1 MTGISLALPKYEDAM
16 NRLYDEIYDGFHMLD
31 KILGLFPIRRII
43 HGGVTRQVST
53 PKILDTSP
61 QAYRST
67 FRIESEMFVQT
78 DVTKFQDFLFEL
90 VTSLQNQQRKHTF
103 DIIFKTSDATGNT
116 IDGKSRDFCDVYIE
130 ALQKVDIKFDK
141 NGRHGYKLLMNSETA
156 KKVTEV
162 PPTEEQLKRAKDII
176 DAKRQAHFLKRR
188 SRRVS

>member
-16 NRLYDEIYDGFHMLD
+16 NRLYDEIYDGFHNLD
-31 KILGLFPIRRII
+31 EILGLFPVRRLI

-53 PKILDTSP
+53 PNLLDTTP
-61 QAYRST
+61 QSYKST
-67 FRIESEMFVQT
+67 FSLESDMFLQT
-78 DVTKFQDFLFEL
+78 DINRFRDFLFDL

-103 DIIFKTSDATGNT
+103 EIIFKTSDATGNT
-116 IDGKSRDFCDVYIE
+116 DGKSRDFWDVYIE

-156 KKVTEV
+156 KKVTGA
-162 PPTEEQLKRAKDII
+162 PPTEEQLNRAKDII

-188 SRRVS
+188 SRRMS